1 MEKMK
6 KICLCAAAVAGTAG
20 IAGISAKAVEGVRKN
35 WFLRGF
41 EAGQFIGNLTAAENF
56 AQEKTVIQQKYDKL
70 LKLLAELVILL
81 LDHGLFLSKVLRSGQ
96 AADELSCIKTTEK
109 PLLAYTIDRLCGE
122 SCNSGG
128 T

>member
-1 MEKMK
+1 MLLCYFFYRAHPTISETKRKIAILHYNYKFLRMEKMK

-20 IAGISAKAVEGVRKN
+20 IAGISAKAVEGVRKK

-70 LKLLAELVILL
+70 CEEFEELQENYNDLL
-81 LDHGLFLSKVLRSGQ
+81 R
-96 AADELSCIKTTEK
+96 TTMK
-109 PLLAYTIDRLCGE
+109 NNQL
-122 SCNSGG
+122 
-128 T
+128 